1 MLSNPVRWVTLA
13 LACLLAACASVPGV
27 DRSFTATGQDSRI
40 QFIVIH
46 FTSTDFAQSLQ
57 VLTKGPVS
65 SHYLVRDDPVVV
77 YQLVD
82 DSRRAWHAGD
92 SSWQGNT
99 QLNASS
105 IGIEIVN
112 RGDRDG
118 EWQDYPPAQIDAVVA
133 LVKRLVREYDVK
145 PDHIVGHSD
154 IAPQRKLDPGP
165 KFPWKRLADEGL
177 VPWPDATKVAAKRV
191 EYEAN
196 LPGVEWFQARLER
209 IGYDAPTT
217 RVLDAET
224 RRVIAA
230 FQMRYRPQLY
240 DGQPDAE
247 TAALLDALESRSSP
261 D

>member
-1 MLSNPVRWVTLA
+1 MVLRPMRWVTLA
-13 LACLLAACASVPGV
+13 FAWFLTACTSAPGV
-27 DRSFTATGQDSRI
+27 DRSFTAIGQDSRI

-46 FTSTDFAQSLQ
+46 FTSTDFAEGLA
-57 VLTKGPVS
+57 VLTRGPVS

-82 DSRRAWHAGD
+82 DSRRAWHAGE

-99 QLNASS
+99 QLNAAS

-118 EWQDYPPAQIDAVVA
+118 AWQDYPPAQIDAVVA
-133 LVKRLVREYDVK
+133 LVKRLVREYAVK

-154 IAPQRKLDPGP
+154 IAPQRKVDPGP

-177 VPWPDATKVAAKRV
+177 VPWPDAAKVAASRAQ
-191 EYEAN
+191 YEAI
-196 LPGVEWFQARLER
+196 LPGAAWFQDQLEK
-209 IGYDAPTT
+209 IGYDVPHSG
-217 RVLDAET
+217 VLDEET

-230 FQMRYRPQLY
+230 FQMRYRPQQY
-240 DGQPDAE
+240 DGKPDAE
-247 TAALLDALESRSSP
+247 TAALLDALESSSP
-261 D
+261 PD